1 LRLPGTEQDVD
12 TQIATFAAATSRR
25 FGVDLSDSQRLQ
37 RWSVEHSA
45 ETIAMPGT
53 DSTSAVVRGQSAQI
67 GGLLLAK
74 GIEAKGAPTRLAVE
88 RLFRSGHD
96 ASRPQCDH
104 FVPDDSPIAFEI
116 DSKWVLR
123 GV

>member
-1 LRLPGTEQDVD
+1 
-12 TQIATFAAATSRR
+12 
-25 FGVDLSDSQRLQ
+25 
-37 RWSVEHSA
+37 
-45 ETIAMPGT
+45 MPGT

-88 RLFRSGHD
+88 RLFRSGHE

-104 FVPDDSPIAFEI
+104 FVPDDSPICVRDRQQMGTA
-116 DSKWVLR
+116 R
-123 GV
+123 GLKTRK